1 MILGDPASPTIA
13 APQGQRRASLDEV
26 FHRIAQRQPDVLALI
41 DAPNRTAF
49 TDGTPRRLTYAQ
61 ADRAIAAIAA
71 RLTGMGLNADA
82 IVGIQLPNTVESIL
96 TILGVM
102 RAGMIAAPLP
112 LLWRRA
118 DAVAALG
125 RIGAKAMIT
134 CGRADGFSHCQ
145 LAMRIASELFSIRYV
160 CAFGSKLPDGVVPF
174 DELLTAGLREPP
186 PLDRDRL
193 NNAAAHVGLITFEV
207 GNSGIVPVAR
217 NHLEMIAGGL
227 GATLESRLTQGA
239 RILSTMPASSFAG
252 VSLMLLP
259 WLLSAGTL
267 CLHHRYDADVFA
279 QQRRDEA
286 CQMLV
291 MPGALALHLA
301 QAGAFAHDDRGAI
314 IGAWRSPERLHDS
327 PVWPASNTIL
337 VDVPIFGEVGLL
349 AGRRGADGRP
359 APIAPGPVTAP
370 RDGSGGVMVGE
381 IVATAAGTVG
391 LRGPMVPRHAFPP
404 GIERS
409 GLPHVEIDQTG
420 LVDTGYACRAEDGG
434 KCLIVTGAPAG
445 MISVG
450 GYRLPLHELQEAIGR
465 IDSGATLTA
474 LPDPVLG
481 QRLVGNSA
489 NREVV
494 RAALAAVGVNPI
506 VTAAFRARGEQSEA
520 ALEEPPL
527 TALRAARSR

>member
-1 MILGDPASPTIA
+1 MILGDPASPTMA
-13 APQGQRRASLDEV
+13 TPQGQRRASLDEV

-49 TDGTPRRLTYAQ
+49 TDGAPRRLTYAQ
-61 ADRAIAAIAA
+61 ADRAVSAIAA
-71 RLTGMGLNADA
+71 RLTGMGLAADA

-96 TILGVM
+96 AILGVM

-160 CAFGSKLPDGVVPF
+160 CAFGPKLPDGVVPF
-174 DELLTAGLREPP
+174 DELLTAGTREQFP

-193 NNAAAHVGLITFEV
+193 SNAAAHVELITFEV
-207 GNSGIVPVAR
+207 GNNGIVPVAR

-239 RILSTMPASSFAG
+239 HILSTMTASSFAG
-252 VSLMLLP
+252 VSLVLLP

-267 CLHHRYDADVFA
+267 CLHHRYDADVLA
-279 QQRRDEA
+279 RQRRDEA

-291 MPGALALHLA
+291 MPGALALHVA
-301 QAGAFAHDDRGAI
+301 QTGAFAHDDRGAI

-337 VDVPIFGEVGLL
+337 VDAPIFGEAGLL
-349 AGRRGADGRP
+349 VGRRGTDGRP
-359 APIAPGPVTAP
+359 APIPLGPVTAP
-370 RDGSGGVMVGE
+370 RDGSGGVIVGE
-381 IVATAAGTVG
+381 VVATAGGHSRIARPHGAA
-391 LRGPMVPRHAFPP
+391 PRFSAWHRAVRSAACHNRSN
-404 GIERS
+404 RS
-409 GLPHVEIDQTG
+409 GRHRLRLSRRRRRQIPHRD
-420 LVDTGYACRAEDGG
+420 R
-434 KCLIVTGAPAG
+434 
-445 MISVG
+445 
-450 GYRLPLHELQEAIGR
+450 
-465 IDSGATLTA
+465 
-474 LPDPVLG
+474 
-481 QRLVGNSA
+481 
-489 NREVV
+489 
-494 RAALAAVGVNPI
+494 
-506 VTAAFRARGEQSEA
+506 RARRHDQRRRLSFA
-520 ALEEPPL
+520 A
-527 TALRAARSR
+527 A

>member
-1 MILGDPASPTIA
+1 MILGDAASPTMA

-26 FHRIAQRQPDVLALI
+26 FHRIAQRQPDALALI

-49 TDGTPRRLTYAQ
+49 TDGAPRRLTYAQ
-61 ADRAIAAIAA
+61 AERAVAAMAA
-71 RLTGMGLNADA
+71 RLTGMGLTADS

-125 RIGAKAMIT
+125 RVGAKAMIT
-134 CGRADGFSHCQ
+134 CARADGFNHCQ

-160 CAFGSKLPDGVVPF
+160 CGFGLKLPDGVVPF
-174 DELLTAGLREPP
+174 DELLTAEARRPLPS
-186 PLDRDRL
+186 LDRERL
-193 NNAAAHVGLITFEV
+193 NNAAAHIGLITFEV

-239 RILSTMPASSFAG
+239 HILSTMPASSFAG

-279 QQRRDEA
+279 QQRRDED

-291 MPGALALHLA
+291 MPGALALHLSHS
-301 QAGAFAHDDRGAI
+301 GAFARDDRGAI

-327 PVWPASNTIL
+327 PGWPAGNPIL
-337 VDVPIFGEVGLL
+337 VDVPILGEAGLL

-359 APIAPGPVTAP
+359 VPIPLGPVTAP
-370 RDGSGGVMVGE
+370 RDSSGGVIVGE
-381 IVATAAGTVG
+381 VVATAARTVG

-409 GLPHVEIDQTG
+409 GLPHFEIDRTG
-420 LVDTGYACRAEDGG
+420 LVDTGYACRLDEGG
-434 KCLIVTGAPAG
+434 KSLTITEAPDG

-450 GYRLPLHELQEAIGR
+450 GYRLPLHELQQAIGR
-465 IDSGATLTA
+465 IDSGASLTTM
-474 LPDPVLG
+474 PDPVLG

-494 RAALAAVGVNPI
+494 QAALTAVGVNPI
-506 VTAAFRARGEQSEA
+506 VTAAFRPRGEASETT
-520 ALEEPPL
+520 LV
-527 TALRAARSR
+527 

>member
-1 MILGDPASPTIA
+1 MILGDPASPALA

-26 FHRIAQRQPDVLALI
+26 FHRIAQRQPGVPALI

-49 TDGTPRRLTYAQ
+49 TDGAPRRLTYAQ
-61 ADRAIAAIAA
+61 AERAIAAIAA
-71 RLTGMGLNADA
+71 RLTGMGLSADA
-82 IVGIQLPNTVESIL
+82 VVGIQLPNTVESIL

-125 RIGAKAMIT
+125 RIGAKALIT

-160 CAFGSKLPDGVVPF
+160 CAFGPNLPDGVVPL
-174 DELLTAGLREPP
+174 DELLTAETRDPLP
-186 PLDRDRL
+186 PLDRDRI
-193 NNAAAHVGLITFEV
+193 NNAAAHVGLVTFEV
-207 GNSGIVPVAR
+207 CNNGIVPVAR

-227 GATLESRLTQGA
+227 GATLESRLVQGA
-239 RILSTMPASSFAG
+239 HILSTMPASSFAG
-252 VSLMLLP
+252 ISVMLLP

-267 CLHHRYDADVFA
+267 CLHHRYDAEVLA

-286 CQMLV
+286 CHMLV

-301 QAGAFAHDDRGAI
+301 QTGAFSHDDRGAI
-314 IGAWRSPERLHDS
+314 VGAWRSPERLHDS
-327 PVWPASNTIL
+327 PIWPAGNMIM
-337 VDVPIFGEVGLL
+337 VDVPIFGEAGHL

-359 APIAPGPVTAP
+359 APIPLGPVTAP
-370 RDGSGGVMVGE
+370 RDGSGGV
-381 IVATAAGTVG
+381 IVSELVVTAAGTFGV
-391 LRGPMVPRHAFPP
+391 RGPMVPRHAFPP

-409 GLPHVEIDQTG
+409 GLPHFEIDRTG
-420 LVDTGYACRAEDGG
+420 LVDTGYACRVEDGG
-434 KCLIVTGAPAG
+434 KSLIVTGAPVG

-465 IDSGATLTA
+465 IDSSATLTT
-474 LPDPVLG
+474 LPDPLLG

-494 RAALAAVGVNPI
+494 RAALTAVGVNPI
-506 VTAAFRARGEQSEA
+506 VTAAFRARGEPGEA
-520 ALEEPPL
+520 AL
-527 TALRAARSR
+527 A